1 MEASSRSELGPPV
14 RHLIVV
20 LGDQLDPR
28 ARPLVALDPARDCL
42 WMAEVTEE
50 STHVWSHKARS
61 TLFLAAMRHFRDAC
75 RQAGRPLVYHR
86 LGHHPHGSLAGA
98 LGADL
103 ARLRPERVILTRPG
117 DHRVFQSL
125 TRVCETAGVPL
136 EIRED
141 AHFLVSLE
149 TFRHWAG
156 RRKQTRLEHFYRHVR
171 EQLGVLME
179 DGEPAGGRWNFD
191 TENRKPLPRAGPG
204 MLPAPLGFEPDALT
218 REAMAD
224 VERHFPD
231 HPGSLA
237 SFDWPVSPEQARAAL
252 EDFIDHRLPAF
263 GPYQDAL
270 WTGEPWLYHA
280 RISAALNLKLISP
293 REVIEAAEAA
303 WREGRAPLASVEGFI
318 RQVLGWREYVRG
330 LYWQHMPEWLEWN
343 ALEAGEDLPG
353 FYWTGETDM
362 RCLAETL
369 GQTLKLGYAHHIQR
383 LMVTGLFAQLLGV
396 RPRALHEWYL
406 AVYVDAVEWVELPN
420 TLGMSQYTDG
430 GRMASKPYVASGQYI
445 KRMSN
450 YCEHCRYRPD
460 EALGEQACPF
470 TTLYWDFLD
479 RHRARFSRH
488 PRTAL
493 QWRNLDRLS
502 PERLAAIRRKAQ
514 DIRTHLTGDPT

>member
-1 MEASSRSELGPPV
+1 M
-14 RHLIVV
+14 
-20 LGDQLDPR
+20 
-28 ARPLVALDPARDCL
+28 
-42 WMAEVTEE
+42 
-50 STHVWSHKARS
+50 
-61 TLFLAAMRHFRDAC
+61 
-75 RQAGRPLVYHR
+75 
-86 LGHHPHGSLAGA
+86 
-98 LGADL
+98 
-103 ARLRPERVILTRPG
+103 
-117 DHRVFQSL
+117 
-125 TRVCETAGVPL
+125 
-136 EIRED
+136 
-141 AHFLVSLE
+141 
-149 TFRHWAG
+149 
-156 RRKQTRLEHFYRHVR
+156 
-171 EQLGVLME
+171 
-179 DGEPAGGRWNFD
+179 
-191 TENRKPLPRAGPG
+191 
-204 MLPAPLGFEPDALT
+204 
-218 REAMAD
+218 
-224 VERHFPD
+224 
-231 HPGSLA
+231 
-237 SFDWPVSPEQARAAL
+237 
-252 EDFIDHRLPAF
+252 
-263 GPYQDAL
+263 
-270 WTGEPWLYHA
+270 
-280 RISAALNLKLISP
+280 
-293 REVIEAAEAA
+293 IEAAEAA

-460 EALGEQACPF
+460 ETLGEQACPF

-502 PERLAAIRRKAQ
+502 PSTWRPSANRLRTSAHTSPETQHDPHRTDHRRRRRTRPGRHHPAAVPGLAGGRREPGCRAPVRRIRAVPAYPGGYLHRRGRRAGAGRLHGGLRRTARCPDPRRGQHPARPLHRTDEDTYRQTLAANLDSAFFTLRAYVQAALKAKRPGKVVLVSSVVARVGVSNHEA
-514 DIRTHLTGDPT
+514 IAMAKGGIEALVRSAAATYSPRASASTPSPRA